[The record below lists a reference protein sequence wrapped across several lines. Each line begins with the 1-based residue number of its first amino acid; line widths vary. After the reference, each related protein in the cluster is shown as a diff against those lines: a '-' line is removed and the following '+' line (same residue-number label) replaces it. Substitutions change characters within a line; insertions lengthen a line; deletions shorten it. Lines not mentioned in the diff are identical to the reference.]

1 MGFGDERADGGYRE
15 SRCLPQVTGFA
26 AEVEVKVAA
35 AKARLTEEQRE
46 KILSTGPT
54 AADILAAEEADE
66 RIGFRRGA
74 SWLAE
79 HLLSGEA
86 VERAARE
93 VAQHEE
99 VYDEN
104 LDRMVCACGDD
115 YTEGLMPEHI
125 ARAALSAAL
134 GKEQGR

>member
-79 HLLSGEA
+79 HLLSDDPA
-86 VERAARE
+86 NAWCTVC
-93 VAQHEE
+93 
-99 VYDEN
+99 
-104 LDRMVCACGDD
+104 DRGLEGCTHSPGD
-115 YTEGLMPEHI
+115 P
-125 ARAALSAAL
+125 S
-134 GKEQGR
+134 